1 MSGDRGDAYGV
12 SGDRGDAYDMS
23 GDRGDAYGVSRDRGD
38 AYGVSGDRGDAY
50 GVSGYG
56 GRGSTVMTIGVLGTG
71 GIAVT
76 LATMFARAGHEVRL
90 GPGAPGPLAV
100 ADPGEARGAT
110 GLGGGGGALVSGEGR
125 AIVSGGSEATVTSA
139 GGAVVSGGSCEE
151 VVARSSVIVPA
162 FLGVQGAVQ
171 QLRPWRAGLRGKILV
186 DITNPF
192 TGGHIDFV
200 GPWAVGGTEDLAAAF
215 PEARLVGAFK
225 NVWWEAFDG
234 CPDPTAPD
242 IHVISD
248 DTEAKRTFLRLCA
261 ATPFTYVDAG
271 GLHQARRVERM
282 VLSGVSSTGVSAA

>member
-1 MSGDRGDAYGV
+1 
-12 SGDRGDAYDMS
+12 
-23 GDRGDAYGVSRDRGD
+23 
-38 AYGVSGDRGDAY
+38 
-50 GVSGYG
+50 
-56 GRGSTVMTIGVLGTG
+56 MTIGVLGTG

-90 GPGAPGPLAV
+90 DPGTSGPAGV
-100 ADPGEARGAT
+100 ADLGAT
-110 GLGGGGGALVSGEGR
+110 GDVSG
-125 AIVSGGSEATVTSA
+125 VSGRGGEGVAMVPGGRCEEVAAAEGGVTVAREGAAMAA
-139 GGAVVSGGSCEE
+139 GASGAGEGGVIMTGRSCEE
-151 VVARSSVIVPA
+151 VIARSSVIVPA

-171 QLRPWRAGLRGKILV
+171 RLRPWRAGLRGKILV
-186 DITNPF
+186 DITNPL

-271 GLHQARRVERM
+271 GLNQARRVERM
-282 VLSGVSSTGVSAA
+282 ALSGASSTGVSAA

>member
-1 MSGDRGDAYGV
+1 M
-12 SGDRGDAYDMS
+12 
-23 GDRGDAYGVSRDRGD
+23 
-38 AYGVSGDRGDAY
+38 
-50 GVSGYG
+50 SGYG
-56 GRGSTVMTIGVLGTG
+56 ADPYGMNRYGERGSTVMTIGVLGTG

-90 GPGAPGPLAV
+90 DPGTPGPAGV
-100 ADPGEARGAT
+100 ADLGAT
-110 GLGGGGGALVSGEGR
+110 GDVSGASGRGGEGE
-125 AIVSGGSEATVTSA
+125 AMVPGGRCNEVAA
-139 GGAVVSGGSCEE
+139 AEGGVIMTGGSCEE

-171 QLRPWRAGLRGKILV
+171 RLRPWRAGLRGKILV
-186 DITNPF
+186 DVTNPF

-271 GLHQARRVERM
+271 GLNQARRVERM
-282 VLSGVSSTGVSAA
+282 ALSGASSTGVSAA

>member
-1 MSGDRGDAYGV
+1 MT
-12 SGDRGDAYDMS
+12 
-23 GDRGDAYGVSRDRGD
+23 
-38 AYGVSGDRGDAY
+38 
-50 GVSGYG
+50 
-56 GRGSTVMTIGVLGTG
+56 GR
-71 GIAVT
+71 
-76 LATMFARAGHEVRL
+76 
-90 GPGAPGPLAV
+90 
-100 ADPGEARGAT
+100 
-110 GLGGGGGALVSGEGR
+110 
-125 AIVSGGSEATVTSA
+125 
-139 GGAVVSGGSCEE
+139 SCEE

-171 QLRPWRAGLRGKILV
+171 RLRPWRAGLRGKILV
-186 DITNPF
+186 DVTNPF

-271 GLHQARRVERM
+271 GLNQARRVERM
-282 VLSGVSSTGVSAA
+282 ALSGASSTGVSAA

>member
-1 MSGDRGDAYGV
+1 
-12 SGDRGDAYDMS
+12 
-23 GDRGDAYGVSRDRGD
+23 
-38 AYGVSGDRGDAY
+38 
-50 GVSGYG
+50 
-56 GRGSTVMTIGVLGTG
+56 MTIGVLGTG

-76 LATMFARAGHEVRL
+76 LAAMFARAGHEVLL
-90 GPGAPGPLAV
+90 GSGAGGHGV
-100 ADPGEARGAT
+100 TGVTGAT
-110 GLGGGGGALVSGEGR
+110 GPKGE
-125 AIVSGGSEATVTSA
+125 S
-139 GGAVVSGGSCEE
+139 GAVVTGGCCEE

-215 PEARLVGAFK
+215 PGARLVGAFK

-234 CPDPTAPD
+234 HPDQAVPA
-242 IHVISD
+242 IQVISD
-248 DTEAKRTFLRLCA
+248 DPEAKRTFLRLCA

-271 GLHQARRVERM
+271 GLNQARRVERM
-282 VLSGVSSTGVSAA
+282 ALSGVSSTGVSAA

>member
-1 MSGDRGDAYGV
+1 MNGVRGDAYGMNGV
-12 SGDRGDAYDMS
+12 GGDAYDMS
-23 GDRGDAYGVSRDRGD
+23 GN
-38 AYGVSGDRGDAY
+38 
-50 GVSGYG
+50 G

-90 GPGAPGPLAV
+90 GPGAPGPV
-100 ADPGEARGAT
+100 GVVDPGDVSGAT
-110 GLGGGGGALVSGEGR
+110 GLGGEGGALVTGEGR
-125 AIVSGGSEATVTSA
+125 ANGAGEGGATVA
-139 GGAVVSGGSCEE
+139 GGSCEE

-215 PEARLVGAFK
+215 PGARLVGAFK

-271 GLHQARRVERM
+271 GLNQARRVERM
-282 VLSGVSSTGVSAA
+282 ALSGVSSTGVSAA